1 MYVSTSLRGRS
12 SLIPPS
18 SGQRRARCACSLA
31 LLIGVNA
38 FAKVP
43 PSQAANTCKR
53 PQIGKVPTW
62 ARLGLEDIPHV
73 TGENNLVIGFVFA
86 DTSDETRV
94 KVLWVT
100 STDAK
105 QLSLTTSNGT
115 WTFPPAAGTKRSF
128 PSNFAADGPC
138 TKIRIRWGKKVDR
151 VAALDI
157 TKR

>member
-1 MYVSTSLRGRS
+1 VYVSTSQRGRS
-12 SLIPPS
+12 NLILRS
-18 SGQRRARCACSLA
+18 SGQRRARYACSLA
-31 LLIGVNA
+31 VLIGLNT
-38 FAKVP
+38 FAKAP

-62 ARLGLEDIPHV
+62 ARLGLENIPHV
-73 TGENNLVIGFVFA
+73 TGENNLVVGFVFA
-86 DTSDETRV
+86 DNSDEDRV

-115 WTFPPAAGTKRSF
+115 STFPPAAGTKRSF
-128 PSNFAADGPC
+128 PSNFVANGRC
-138 TKIRIRWGKKVDR
+138 MKIQIRWGKKVDR
-151 VAALDI
+151 VVVLDV